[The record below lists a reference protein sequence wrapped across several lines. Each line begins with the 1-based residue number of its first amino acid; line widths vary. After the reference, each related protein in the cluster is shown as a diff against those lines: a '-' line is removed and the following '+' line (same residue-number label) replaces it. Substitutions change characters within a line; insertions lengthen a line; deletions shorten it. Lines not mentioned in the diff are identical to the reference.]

1 MSSTILNG
9 NEPLLGLA
17 AALKPYGT
25 HPATG
30 ARWCNVGVTAKSG
43 VRVRLEHVRL
53 GAKLK
58 TSAAAL
64 TRFFAALS
72 ADPNSATTPPAHT
85 LTERRRAA
93 ESAMKE
99 LEAAGA

>member
-1 MSSTILNG
+1 MSNSILVN

-17 AALKPYGT
+17 AALKQYGT

-30 ARWCNVGVTAKSG
+30 ARWCNLGVRAKTG
-43 VRVRLEHVRL
+43 VRVRLEHVRV
-53 GAKLK
+53 GSKLK

-72 ADPNSATTPPAHT
+72 ADPDSPTPIAPPTATD
-85 LTERRRAA
+85 RRKAA
-93 ESAMKE
+93 EAAIRE
-99 LEAAGA
+99 LERAGA